1 MYVLELDTFVS
12 VQFVCVFCAEPVEQE
27 AQDVSVRVMSPQSVL
42 VSWVDPVLETGKVD
56 PQVARWESEEAC
68 VCGRKEN
75 TKWRRSAVFKQF
87 PFFPNR
93 SYTVRY
99 REKGESARWE
109 YKESHQR
116 RVLID
121 TLTADSMYEFSV
133 RISEGTND
141 GKWSI
146 SVFQR
151 TPESGMWSCGR
162 II

>member
-1 MYVLELDTFVS
+1 MCLWLEGRHGKPLELHLFLFS
-12 VQFVCVFCAEPVEQE
+12 
-27 AQDVSVRVMSPQSVL
+27 SH
-42 VSWVDPVLETGKVD
+42 
-56 PQVARWESEEAC
+56 
-68 VCGRKEN
+68 
-75 TKWRRSAVFKQF
+75 
-87 PFFPNR
+87 R

-133 RISEGTND
+133 RISEGTNE

-151 TPESGMWSCGR
+151 TPESGMQRRFLWEVMMEM
-162 II
+162 